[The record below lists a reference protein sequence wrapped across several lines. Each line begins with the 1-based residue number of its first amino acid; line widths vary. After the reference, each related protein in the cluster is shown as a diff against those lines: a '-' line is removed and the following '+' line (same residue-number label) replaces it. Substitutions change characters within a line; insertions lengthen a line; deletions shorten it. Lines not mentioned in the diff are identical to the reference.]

1 MHAFSKIESQNYEIL
16 PLFNHSNCAH
26 KYSHYKQQKKA
37 DSYSVKIPMIIR
49 VTKKGAIFDCKCVF
63 ILLKSLLEVIAKICL
78 S

>member
-1 MHAFSKIESQNYEIL
+1 MKSYLYSIIL
-16 PLFNHSNCAH
+16 IALTSIAITNN
-26 KYSHYKQQKKA
+26 KKA